1 MRSTSTRGIS
11 ALTND
16 KLDTLLSS
24 ILEIFPTFGQR
35 MIAGRLK
42 ASGHHVPRER
52 ITESFLR
59 VHGTPGVFGQHTI
72 YRKIYKVAGANSL
85 WHHDGQHGQA
95 QNTLRFAALC

>member
-1 MRSTSTRGIS
+1 MSTRRIA

-16 KLDTLLSS
+16 ELDALLSS

-42 ASGHHVPRER
+42 ASGHHVPREC

-59 VHGTPGVFGQHTI
+59 VHGTPGVFGQRTI
-72 YRKIYKVAGANSL
+72 HRKVYYKVAGANSL
-85 WHHDGQHGQA
+85 WHHDGQHGQT
-95 QNTLRFAALC
+95 QNTLRFPTLC